1 MSLWLQWVR
10 RERYEAYFRRFWNE
24 YSLYDYVRIV
34 DGHIQLSTGYAVR
47 VIRRKSMKMIL
58 EEFGGMIL
66 ACVASLAILIMNLE
80 MLMGPVA
87 EKVIYIVS
95 GNC

>member
-1 MSLWLQWVR
+1 
-10 RERYEAYFRRFWNE
+10 
-24 YSLYDYVRIV
+24 
-34 DGHIQLSTGYAVR
+34 
-47 VIRRKSMKMIL
+47 MKMIL

-87 EKVIYIVS
+87 EKVIYIVN